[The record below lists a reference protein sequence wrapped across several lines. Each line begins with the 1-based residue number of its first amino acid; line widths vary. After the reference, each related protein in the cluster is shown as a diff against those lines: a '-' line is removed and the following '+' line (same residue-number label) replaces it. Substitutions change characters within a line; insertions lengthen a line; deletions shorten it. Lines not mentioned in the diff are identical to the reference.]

1 MVGCRNNICKK
12 RKIVYNTTAG
22 VSSKISGMKIVSSKN
37 WISFRP
43 IFCGLVIVFL
53 LGPPLAFSHYL
64 PTSCNIL
71 SQKQIEKKGPCGQ
84 RALISQEKP
93 MESGIVFVLEAGLGN
108 KPLGIVWKP
117 LFPLSNPCLAMPD
130 YPPLRC

>member
-1 MVGCRNNICKK
+1 VGGRNNICIK
-12 RKIVYNTTAG
+12 RKRVYNTTTGA
-22 VSSKISGMKIVSSKN
+22 SLKISRMKIVSNTN

-43 IFCGLVIVFL
+43 IFYGLVIVFL

-64 PTSCNIL
+64 STSCNIFY
-71 SQKQIEKKGPCGQ
+71 QKQIEKKGPCGH
-84 RALISQEKP
+84 RALISQERP
-93 MESGIVFVLEAGLGN
+93 LESGIVFVLEAGLGN